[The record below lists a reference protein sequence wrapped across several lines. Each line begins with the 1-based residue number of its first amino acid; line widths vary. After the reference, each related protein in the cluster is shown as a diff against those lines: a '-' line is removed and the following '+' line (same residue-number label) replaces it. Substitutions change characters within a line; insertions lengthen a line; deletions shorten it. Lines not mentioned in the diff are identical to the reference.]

1 MSSFVSSI
9 SSTCST
15 KSNSSHTSIDSHR
28 TTPTP
33 PPSSDEQKE
42 AHHGQR
48 PKTYFHFVVAG
59 GSYAAINTVK
69 MICKNIIPQGIVKNP
84 GFRVKITVIAPNKEA
99 YWNVAAVRLIAE
111 PELLKTH
118 AEHIFFPLEKSMR
131 QHLPSTPPNTPDHI
145 LEFIQAKVMS
155 VDSHAN
161 VLTYLK
167 LNDSGTS
174 NNGNDFFCH
183 TVSYD
188 KLILATGAS
197 SSSPAF
203 KLNGSSELT
212 KAALRELQQSTKNA
226 SSICIVGAGGVG
238 VELAGELGY
247 KYGFQKKIL
256 LYSAFDGTLERLKHR
271 IADEA
276 IHKLKNLG
284 VETVT
289 NARAISAY
297 KEKKPI
303 VGTRINTTSLAS
315 QPESDEVLQP
325 PLSPT
330 FGEDLES
337 RHTRFSLPAPK
348 KPFLRSKFSH
358 DNLSLRTMSTNATTP
373 SSPRRN
379 NSASSGRSVT
389 SDSSSVISASSN
401 PRTVVAFENGY
412 KESFDCYI
420 PTTGNIPNSSYLP
433 HSCLDNN
440 GYVITDPY
448 LRMAHNNPHRNIYV
462 YGDLVSGG
470 SQTIADLSD
479 NQKQTFRA
487 TLLHDVLGPA
497 DDSESGEYPLRRYKP
512 SSITYYV
519 PISRKGGVGQTIHG
533 FQIPGFVVSLV
544 KGKHFRLN
552 ESKNFLL
559 K

>member
-1 MSSFVSSI
+1 
-9 SSTCST
+9 
-15 KSNSSHTSIDSHR
+15 
-28 TTPTP
+28 
-33 PPSSDEQKE
+33 
-42 AHHGQR
+42 
-48 PKTYFHFVVAG
+48 
-59 GSYAAINTVK
+59 

-315 QPESDEVLQP
+315 QPESDEALQP

-358 DNLSLRTMSTNATTP
+358 DNLSLRTMSTNTTTP
-373 SSPRRN
+373 SSPLRN

-497 DDSESGEYPLRRYKP
+497 NDSESGEYPLRRYKP

>member
-1 MSSFVSSI
+1 M
-9 SSTCST
+9 
-15 KSNSSHTSIDSHR
+15 
-28 TTPTP
+28 
-33 PPSSDEQKE
+33 
-42 AHHGQR
+42 
-48 PKTYFHFVVAG
+48 
-59 GSYAAINTVK
+59 
-69 MICKNIIPQGIVKNP
+69 
-84 GFRVKITVIAPNKEA
+84 
-99 YWNVAAVRLIAE
+99 
-111 PELLKTH
+111 KTH
-118 AEHIFFPLEKSMR
+118 ADHIFFPLEKSMR
-131 QHLPSTPPNTPDHI
+131 QHLPSTPANTPKHV
-145 LEFIQAKVMS
+145 LEVIQAKVMS
-155 VDSHAN
+155 VDSHVN
-161 VLTYLK
+161 MLTYLK
-167 LNDSGTS
+167 LTDSGAS

-247 KYGFQKKIL
+247 KYGFQKKIQ
-256 LYSAFDGTLERLKHR
+256 LYSAFDGTLERLKHK

-276 IHKLKNLG
+276 IHKLKHLG

-303 VGTRINTTSLAS
+303 IGTRSNPSSLAS
-315 QPESDEVLQP
+315 QLEEPETLQP

-330 FGEDLES
+330 FGEDCET
-337 RHTRFSLPAPK
+337 RHTRFSLPLPK
-348 KPFLRSKFSH
+348 KSFLRSKSSH
-358 DNLSLRTMSTNATTP
+358 DNLSLRTMSSSTTTVPGSPLRNTRTN
-373 SSPRRN
+373 SVQSVH
-379 NSASSGRSVT
+379 SDCSSVT
-389 SDSSSVISASSN
+389 STSSN
-401 PRTVVAFENGY
+401 QRTVVAFENGY
-412 KESFDCYI
+412 RESFDCYI
-420 PTTGNIPNSSYLP
+420 PTTGNIPNSSFLP
-433 HSCLDNN
+433 HSCLDAN
-440 GYVITDPY
+440 GYVIADPY
-448 LRMAHNNPHRNIYV
+448 MRMAHNNPHRNIYV
-462 YGDLVSGG
+462 YGDLLSGG

-479 NQKQTFRA
+479 GQKQSLRA

-497 DDSESGEYPLRRYKP
+497 DDAEHGEYPLRRYKP
-512 SSITYYV
+512 SSVTYYV

-552 ESKNFLL
+552 ESKNFLQ